1 MPSSVVIT
9 ASFLY
14 LGLLFAIAHY
24 VDSRSSV
31 KHVLSRNPYIYTLSI
46 AVFCTSWTYYGS
58 VGRAAT
64 SGLDF
69 LPIYLGPTLVFVL
82 WSSLWIKIIR
92 ICKQNRIT
100 SIADFIA
107 SRYGK
112 RSALGGLVTIIAVV
126 GTTPYISLQL
136 KSIAT
141 SFRILITYSGGGT
154 VPEIPIEPIFF
165 IDTTLIVAIA
175 LALFA
180 ILFGTRHIDAS
191 EHHEGLVAAI
201 AFESVVKLVAFLCVG
216 VFVTYGIFDG
226 FGDIFQ
232 RASVDPELSKLF
244 TASNG
249 PDYSLWMTMI
259 ILSMA
264 AIICLP
270 RQFYITA
277 VENPDESYVR
287 KATWLFPLY
296 LLVINLF
303 VLPIALGGRLA
314 FSSAP
319 ADADM
324 FVLTVPLYYDHGVI
338 SLIAFLGG
346 LSAATSMVIV
356 ASIAL
361 ATMVCNDLVMPIIL
375 RARWFRA
382 NQNAD
387 LTGLL
392 LAIRRISI
400 LLILILG
407 YGYYRFASESYSL
420 VTIGLVSFAAA
431 AQFAPPII
439 GGIFWKSGTF
449 NGAIVGLSLG
459 FGLWIY
465 TLLLPSLAQSG
476 WLPISLIEQGPYG
489 IEWLK
494 PYALFGLDGFD
505 QLTHALIWSMLG
517 NIGGYWIVSLLSHQ
531 TAIERIQAKLFVDVF
546 KLTEKGGD
554 NTYWRGSVTVDEL
567 QQLVGR
573 FVGVGKVAEAFET
586 FAAERNMILRK
597 NHVVDAALLEYA
609 ERLLAGSIG
618 SATARV
624 LVGSIVKGE
633 IVSIDEVYRI
643 LDETSQVI
651 EYSHQ
656 LEQKSA
662 ELQEATR
669 QLQMANARLKELDSL
684 KDDFLSMVSH
694 ELRTPLTSLRAF
706 GEILSDN
713 PDVSVEER
721 AKFLGIIITESER
734 LTRLID
740 QLLDLAKME
749 AGRMD
754 WALGDVD
761 LLSAVNEAVTALNG
775 LIKERKITLTTDLP
789 SWLPTVQADRDQLIQ
804 VVVNLVSNA
813 IKFCDPYDGHI
824 HLAVINAGDHVTVTV
839 EDNGMGIPAPLKE
852 KIFERFHQSL
862 SVTGNKP
869 QGSGLG
875 LAICRQIITFLGGK
889 IWAENT
895 QRGGAKFT
903 FTVPL
908 PVDRLNK
915 LDRRGPQGMSLKT
928 DG

>member
-1 MPSSVVIT
+1 MSSSVVIT

-24 VDSRSSV
+24 VDSRSSI
-31 KHVLSRNPYIYTLSI
+31 KNVLSRNPYIYTLSI

-82 WSSLWIKIIR
+82 WSFVWIKIIR

-126 GTTPYISLQL
+126 GTMPYISLQL

-154 VPEIPIEPIFF
+154 IPEIPIEPIFF
-165 IDTTLIVAIA
+165 LDTTLIVAIA

-226 FGDIFQ
+226 FADIFQ
-232 RASVDPELSKLF
+232 RASVNPELRTLF
-244 TASNG
+244 TVSDDA
-249 PDYSLWMTMI
+249 DYSLWITMT

-277 VENPDESYVR
+277 VENPDEDYLR
-287 KATWLFPLY
+287 KAAWLFPAY
-296 LLVINLF
+296 LLVINIF

-324 FVLTVPLYYDHGVI
+324 FVLTVPLYYDKGII

-356 ASIAL
+356 AAIAL
-361 ATMVCNDLVMPIIL
+361 ATMVCNDLVMPLLL
-375 RARWFRA
+375 RWRWV
-382 NQNAD
+382 NVTKNAD

-392 LAIRRISI
+392 LSIRRASI

-431 AQFAPPII
+431 AQFAPVII
-439 GGIFWKSGTF
+439 GGIFWRNATFSG
-449 NGAIVGLSLG
+449 ALVGLSLG
-459 FGLWIY
+459 TLAWLY

-476 WLPISLIEQGPYG
+476 WLPISFIEEGPFG
-489 IEWLK
+489 ISWLK
-494 PYALFGLDGFD
+494 PYTLFGLDGFD
-505 QLTHALIWSMLG
+505 RLTHAMIWSMFL
-517 NIGGYWIVSLLSHQ
+517 NIGAYWVISLLSHQ
-531 TAIERIQAKLFVDVF
+531 STIERIQSRLFVDVF
-546 KLTEKGGD
+546 KLTEKSGD
-554 NTYWRGSVTVDEL
+554 SSYWKGTVTVGEL
-567 QQLVGR
+567 QALVGR
-573 FVGVGKVAEAFET
+573 FVGVGRVDEAFRE
-586 FAAERNMILRK
+586 FADDRMLNLRK
-597 NHVVDAALLEYA
+597 SQVVDPALLEYA

-618 SATARV
+618 SATSRV
-624 LVGSIVKGE
+624 LIGSIVKGD
-633 IVSIDEVYRI
+633 IVSLDEVYKI

-662 ELQEATR
+662 ELEEATQ
-669 QLQMANARLKELDSL
+669 QLQLANARLKELDSL

-713 PDVSVEER
+713 PQVSVEDR
-721 AKFLGIIITESER
+721 TRFLGIIINESER

-754 WALGDVD
+754 WSLEDVD
-761 LLSAVNEAVTALNG
+761 LSATIEEAVFALNG
-775 LIKERKITLTTDLP
+775 LIKEKGIDLHMEVEEDLP
-789 SWLPTVQADRDQLIQ
+789 AIQADRDQLIQ
-804 VVVNLVSNA
+804 VIINLISNA
-813 IKFCDPYDGHI
+813 IKFCNQNQGEIILKAGHQDGE
-824 HLAVINAGDHVTVTV
+824 VWVSVQ
-839 EDNGMGIPAPLKE
+839 DNGLGVPAPLKE
-852 KIFERFHQSL
+852 KIFERFHQSV
-862 SVTGNKP
+862 SPIGHKP

-875 LAICRQIITFLGGK
+875 LAICRQIVTYLGGR
-889 IWAENT
+889 IWAENSNE
-895 QRGGAKFT
+895 GGAIFT
-903 FTVPL
+903 FTL
-908 PVDRLNK
+908 PIERAEILAETGD
-915 LDRRGPQGMSLKT
+915 
-928 DG
+928 

>member
-9 ASFLY
+9 ASILY

-24 VDSRSSV
+24 VDTRSNL
-31 KHVLSRNPYIYTLSI
+31 KNALTRNPYVYTLSI

-82 WSSLWIKIIR
+82 WSFLWIKIIR

-112 RSALGGLVTIIAVV
+112 RSALGGLVTIIAVI

-141 SFRILITYSGGGT
+141 SFRILVTYSGGGKI
-154 VPEIPIEPIFF
+154 PEIPTEPVFF
-165 IDTTLIVAIA
+165 IDTTFIVAVA

-191 EHHEGLVAAI
+191 EHHAGLVAAI

-216 VFVTYGIFDG
+216 IFVTYGIFDG
-226 FGDIFQ
+226 FADIFQ
-232 RASVDPELSKLF
+232 RASVDPELSRLF
-244 TASNG
+244 TAAEG
-249 PDYSLWMTMI
+249 PDYSLWLTMI

-277 VENPDESYVR
+277 VENPDEEYVR
-287 KATWLFPLY
+287 KATWLFPAY
-296 LLVINLF
+296 LLAINLF

-314 FSSAP
+314 FAGAP
-319 ADADM
+319 VDADM

-375 RARWFRA
+375 RWDWFKA
-382 NQNAD
+382 NKNAD

-392 LAIRRISI
+392 LAIRRSSI
-400 LLILILG
+400 LMILILG

-431 AQFAPPII
+431 AQFAPAII
-439 GGIFWKSGTF
+439 GGIFWKNGTF

-459 FGLWIY
+459 FFLWLY
-465 TLLLPSLAQSG
+465 TLFLPSLAQSG
-476 WLPISLIEQGPYG
+476 WLPISFIEQGLFG
-489 IEWLK
+489 VNWLK
-494 PYALFGLDGFD
+494 PYALFGMDGFD
-505 QLTHALIWSMLG
+505 HLTHALIWSMLG
-517 NIGGYWIVSLLSHQ
+517 NIGGYWIISLLSHQ

-546 KLTEKGGD
+546 KLTETGGD
-554 NTYWRGSVTVDEL
+554 NTYWKGSVTVDEL

-573 FVGVGKVAEAFET
+573 FVGVGRVAEAFEQ
-586 FAAERNMILRK
+586 FAQERGISLRK
-597 NHVVDAALLEYA
+597 NLIVDAALLEYA
-609 ERLLAGSIG
+609 EKLLAGSIG

-651 EYSHQ
+651 EYSHR
-656 LEQKSA
+656 LEQKST
-662 ELQEATR
+662 ELEEATR
-669 QLQMANARLKELDSL
+669 QLQLANARLKELDSL

-713 PDVSVEER
+713 PDVSTEDR

-754 WALGDVD
+754 WTLGDVD
-761 LLSAVNEAVTALNG
+761 LLSTIDEAVTALNG
-775 LIKERKITLTTDLP
+775 LIKEKQITLTSDFPDRLP
-789 SWLPTVQADRDQLIQ
+789 IVQADRDQLIQ
-804 VVVNLVSNA
+804 VVVNLISNA
-813 IKFCDPYDGHI
+813 VKFCDPNAGRI
-824 HLAVINAGDHVTVTV
+824 HLNVQNEGNYVSIAV

-852 KIFERFHQSL
+852 KIFERFHQSML
-862 SVTGNKP
+862 IAGNKP

-875 LAICRQIITFLGGK
+875 LAICRQIVTYFGGK

-895 QRGGAKFT
+895 QKGGAKFT
-903 FTVPL
+903 FTLPL
-908 PVDRLNK
+908 NAAAPTAFRD
-915 LDRRGPQGMSLKT
+915 D
-928 DG
+928 

>member
-1 MPSSVVIT
+1 MPSSVVLT
-9 ASFLY
+9 VSFLY

-24 VDSRSSV
+24 VDTRDSV
-31 KHVLSRNPYIYTLSI
+31 KRILSRNPYIYTLSI
-46 AVFCTSWTYYGS
+46 AVFCTSWTFYGS

-64 SGLDF
+64 TGLDF

-82 WSSLWIKIIR
+82 WSSVWIKIIR
-92 ICKQNRIT
+92 ICKQHRIT

-112 RSALGGLVTIIAVV
+112 RSALGGLVTLIAVI
-126 GTTPYISLQL
+126 GTMPYISLQL

-141 SFRILITYSGGGT
+141 SFRILITNSGGGKI
-154 VPEIPIEPIFF
+154 PEIPVEPIFF
-165 IDTTLIVAIA
+165 IDTTLVVAIA

-201 AFESVVKLVAFLCVG
+201 AFESIVKLVAFLVVG
-216 VFVTYGIFDG
+216 IFVTYGIFDG

-232 RASVDPELSKLF
+232 RASVDPELKNLF
-244 TASNG
+244 TIGGG

-259 ILSMA
+259 LLSMA
-264 AIICLP
+264 AIISLP

-277 VENPDESYVR
+277 VENADESYVR
-287 KATWLFPLY
+287 KATWLFPAY
-296 LLVINLF
+296 LLAINIF

-314 FSSAP
+314 FASAP

-324 FVLTVPLYYDHGVI
+324 FVLTVPLYYDYGFI
-338 SLIAFLGG
+338 SLVAFLGG

-356 ASIAL
+356 AAIAL
-361 ATMVCNDLVMPIIL
+361 STMVCNDLVMPVIL
-375 RARWFRA
+375 RWRWLHV
-382 NQNAD
+382 NKNTD

-392 LAIRRISI
+392 LIIRRSSI
-400 LLILILG
+400 LIILILG

-431 AQFAPPII
+431 AQFTPAII
-439 GGIFWKSGTF
+439 GGIFWKNATY

-459 FGLWIY
+459 FIMWLY
-465 TLLLPSLAQSG
+465 TLFLPSLAQSG
-476 WLPISLIEQGPYG
+476 WLPISFIEQGPYG
-489 IEWLK
+489 ISWLK
-494 PYALFGLDGFD
+494 PYALFGMEGFD
-505 QLTHALIWSMLG
+505 RLTHALFWSMLM
-517 NIGGYWIVSLLSHQ
+517 NIGAYWIVSLLSNQ

-546 KLTEKGGD
+546 LLTDKESD
-554 NTYWRGSVTVDEL
+554 SSYLQGSVTVGEL

-573 FVGVGKVAEAFET
+573 FVGVNKVSEAFDL
-586 FAAERNMILRK
+586 FAEERNTRFRK
-597 NHVVDAALLEYA
+597 NQEVDAALLDFA

-656 LEQKSA
+656 LEEKSA
-662 ELQEATR
+662 ELEDATR
-669 QLQMANARLKELDSL
+669 QLQTANARLKELDSL

-706 GEILSDN
+706 GEILADN
-713 PDVSVEER
+713 PNVSSEER

-754 WALGDVD
+754 WSLADVNII
-761 LLSAVNEAVTALNG
+761 SAVKAGVTALDG
-775 LIKERKITLTTDLP
+775 LITERGISLSTSMPENLP
-789 SWLPTVQADRDQLIQ
+789 SVQADRDQLIQ

-813 IKFCDPYDGHI
+813 IKFCDPYEGKI
-824 HLAVINAGDHVTVTV
+824 YLAVEKVGENIRVTV

-852 KIFERFHQSL
+852 KIFERFHQSV
-862 SVTGNKP
+862 SISGNKP

-875 LAICRQIITFLGGK
+875 LAICRQIITFLGGE

-895 QRGGAKFT
+895 REGGARFT
-903 FTVPL
+903 FTLPL
-908 PVDRLNK
+908 RPTNRDSRVAHTE
-915 LDRRGPQGMSLKT
+915 GMHRISVVE
-928 DG
+928 

>member
-1 MPSSVVIT
+1 MSGSVVLIV
-9 ASFLY
+9 SFLY

-24 VDSRSSV
+24 VDTRASV
-31 KHVLSRNPYIYTLSI
+31 KRLLSRNPYVYTLSI
-46 AVFCTSWTYYGS
+46 AVFCTSWTFYGS

-64 SGLDF
+64 TGLDF

-82 WSSLWIKIIR
+82 WSSVWIKIIR
-92 ICKQNRIT
+92 ICKQQRIT

-112 RSALGGLVTIIAVV
+112 RSMLGGLVTIIAVV
-126 GTTPYISLQL
+126 GTMPYISLQL

-141 SFRILITYSGGGT
+141 SFRILVANPGGGQ
-154 VPEIPIEPIFF
+154 VPGVPLEPIFF

-201 AFESVVKLVAFLCVG
+201 AFESVVKLIAFLTVG

-226 FGDIFQ
+226 FADIFQ
-232 RASVDPELSKLF
+232 RASVDPELNKLLSV
-244 TASNG
+244 SNET
-249 PDYSLWMTMI
+249 DYSLWMTMTL
-259 ILSMA
+259 LSMA

-277 VENPDESYVR
+277 VENADEGYVR
-287 KATWLFPLY
+287 KATWLFPAY
-296 LLVINLF
+296 LLIINIF
-303 VLPIALGGRLA
+303 VLPIAIGGRLA

-324 FVLTVPLYYDHGVI
+324 FVLTVPIYYDHAVI
-338 SLIAFLGG
+338 SLIAFIGG

-361 ATMVCNDLVMPIIL
+361 STMVCNDLVMPVIL
-375 RARWFRA
+375 RWKWFRA
-382 NQNAD
+382 NENAD

-392 LAIRRISI
+392 LAIRRTSI
-400 LLILILG
+400 LMILILG

-431 AQFAPPII
+431 AQFAPSII
-439 GGIFWKSGTF
+439 GGIFWRNATF
-449 NGAIVGLSLG
+449 NGALVGLIFG
-459 FGLWIY
+459 FLVWLY

-476 WLPISLIEQGPYG
+476 WLPISFIELGPFG
-489 IEWLK
+489 LEWLK
-494 PYALFGLDGFD
+494 PYSLFGMEGFD
-505 QLTHALIWSMLG
+505 RLTHALFWSMLA
-517 NIGGYWIVSLLSHQ
+517 NIGAYWVVSLLSQQ

-546 KLTEKGGD
+546 LLTEKSGESG
-554 NTYWRGSVTVDEL
+554 YWRGSVTVAEL

-573 FVGVGKVAEAFET
+573 FVGITKVAEAFDQ
-586 FAAERNMILRK
+586 FAVERGVSLRK
-597 NHVVDAALLEYA
+597 GEIVDAALIDYA

-624 LVGSIVKGE
+624 LIGSIAKGE

-656 LEQKSA
+656 LEQKST
-662 ELQEATR
+662 ELEQATQ
-669 QLQMANARLKELDSL
+669 QLQLANARLKELDSL

-706 GEILSDN
+706 GEILADN
-713 PDVSVEER
+713 PDVSAVER
-721 AKFLGIIITESER
+721 GQFLDIIITESER

-754 WALGDVD
+754 WTLSEVD
-761 LLSAVNEAVTALNG
+761 LLSAVNEAVIALNG
-775 LIKERKITLTTDLP
+775 LIKEKDITLTTSMPDKI
-789 SWLPTVQADRDQLIQ
+789 SAVHADKDQLIQ

-813 IKFCDPYDGHI
+813 IKFCDPHDGKI
-824 HLAVINAGDHVTVTV
+824 HLDVSEVDNFLRVTV
-839 EDNGMGIPAPLKE
+839 EDNGMGVPAPLKS

-862 SVTGNKP
+862 SLTGSKP

-875 LAICRQIITFLGGK
+875 LAICLQIVTYLGGK

-895 QRGGAKFT
+895 RAGGARFT
-903 FTVPL
+903 FTL
-908 PVDRLNK
+908 PVRTKDAVIFAA
-915 LDRRGPQGMSLKT
+915 D
-928 DG
+928 